1 MNKSTNTILLV
12 LWLITGGV
20 DVAAALM
27 GKEPS
32 WYLVFCPLFCLILEL
47 IGNYYN

>member
-1 MNKSTNTILLV
+1 MNKKANTTLLV

-20 DVAAALM
+20 DIASALA
-27 GKEPS
+27 GNQPS

-47 IGNYYN
+47 ISNYYD

>member
-1 MNKSTNTILLV
+1 MNDSDMILLV
-12 LWLITGGV
+12 LWLIAGGV

-47 IGNYYN
+47 IKNLTD